1 MVVADAGVEADNAA
15 RTFAVLGGVAARF
28 DLQRTERVGTNPHEE
43 LPRGRLGDVKTIQ
56 QGEGLVR
63 LRTGDVRLPEDIVDD
78 PGNKVQRVAV
88 VAGVRVGQVDNVNA
102 GELLLIGD
110 LRGIDSGRRLDH
122 IDYLAHL
129 LLVAVGDTSVI
140 GFVAARQV
148 ADREFEILNVAVAPA
163 FRRRGVAR
171 GLLCSLFHQCQGA
184 FYLEVRESNLAAHM
198 CYKSLGFQTVT
209 YRPAYYENPSEPAI
223 VMKFHSC

>member
-1 MVVADAGVEADNAA
+1 MPVIRPGDAEDLAAIAAIQAASPEAAHWPPA
-15 RTFAVLGGVAARF
+15 
-28 DLQRTERVGTNPHEE
+28 
-43 LPRGRLGDVKTIQ
+43 
-56 QGEGLVR
+56 
-63 LRTGDVRLPEDIVDD
+63 
-78 PGNKVQRVAV
+78 
-88 VAGVRVGQVDNVNA
+88 
-102 GELLLIGD
+102 
-110 LRGIDSGRRLDH
+110 
-122 IDYLAHL
+122 DYLAHL